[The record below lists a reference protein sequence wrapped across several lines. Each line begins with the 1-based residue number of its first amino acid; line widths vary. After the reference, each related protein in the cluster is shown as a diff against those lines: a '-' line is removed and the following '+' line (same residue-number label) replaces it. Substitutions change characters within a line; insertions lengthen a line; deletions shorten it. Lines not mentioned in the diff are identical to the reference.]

1 MSDKTLSN
9 ATLRVLEDA
18 SQFLRQ
24 FDLGPASIIILDS
37 ATTPKSLAPFHDV
50 LRCHALLDTDGAGM
64 NLYRALQNEGAF
76 SGAKD
81 ASTWDVD
88 KECEAYLVAEYACLV
103 AGQQRIAPMAYGT
116 RLSDC
121 LSDINAVDPVAGR
134 EVSAQVEALVE
145 KAFSGNVQ
153 SVKEAFKTSSSQY
166 TRDIVKDI
174 LYYVTAL
181 EHDAAGHDLGP
192 APQSRKPVPY
202 GGLVHN

>member
-1 MSDKTLSN
+1 MSEQSQSK

-24 FDLGPASIIILDS
+24 FDLGPASIIILNS
-37 ATTPKSLAPFHDV
+37 ATSPKSLAPFHDV
-50 LRCHALLDTDGAGM
+50 LRCHALLDTDGVGM
-64 NLYRALQNEGAF
+64 NLYRALKNENAF
-76 SGAKD
+76 TGPRD

-103 AGQQRIAPMAYGT
+103 AGQQRVAPMAYGT

-134 EVSAQVEALVE
+134 EVSAQVESLVE

-153 SVKEAFKTSSSQY
+153 SVREAFKNSSSQY

-181 EHDAAGHDLGP
+181 EQDAAGHDLGP
-192 APQSRKPVPY
+192 APESRKPVPF

>member
-1 MSDKTLSN
+1 MSQQSQN
-9 ATLRVLEDA
+9 QAALRVLDDA
-18 SQFLRQ
+18 NQFLRQ

-37 ATTPKSLAPFHDV
+37 ATSPKSLAPFHDV
-50 LRCHALLDTDGAGM
+50 LRCHALLDTDAVGLR
-64 NLYRALQNEGAF
+64 LYHALKNEGAF
-76 SGAKD
+76 TGQKD

-88 KECEAYLVAEYACLV
+88 RECEAYLVAEYACLV

-121 LSDINAVDPVAGR
+121 LADINAVDPVAGS
-134 EVSAQVEALVE
+134 EVSAQVESLVE

-153 SVKEAFKTSSSQY
+153 SVKEAFKNSSSQY

-181 EHDAAGHDLGP
+181 EQDAAAHNLGP
-192 APQSRKPVPY
+192 QPESRKPVPF
-202 GGLVHN
+202 GTLVCN

>member
-1 MSDKTLSN
+1 MVDQSQN
-9 ATLRVLEDA
+9 QATLRVLEDA

-24 FDLGPASIIILDS
+24 LDLGPASIIILGS
-37 ATTPKSLAPFHDV
+37 ATSPKSLAPFHDV
-50 LRCHALLDTDGAGM
+50 LRCHALLDTDGVGM
-64 NLYRALQNEGAF
+64 NLYRGLKNADAF
-76 SGAKD
+76 SGARD
-81 ASTWDVD
+81 ATTWDVD

-134 EVSAQVEALVE
+134 EVSAQVESLVE

-153 SVKEAFKTSSSQY
+153 SVKEAFKNSSSQY

-181 EHDAAGHDLGP
+181 EQDAAGHDLGP
-192 APQSRKPVPY
+192 APESRKPVPF
-202 GGLVHN
+202 GSLVRN

>member
-64 NLYRALQNEGAF
+64 NLYRALKNEGAF